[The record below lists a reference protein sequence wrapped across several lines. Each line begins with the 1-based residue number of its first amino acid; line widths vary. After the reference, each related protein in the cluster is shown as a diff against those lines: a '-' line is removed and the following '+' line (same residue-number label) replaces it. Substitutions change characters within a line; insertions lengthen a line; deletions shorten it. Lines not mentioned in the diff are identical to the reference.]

1 MTEPERRIFR
11 VAVSGIAH
19 REHREQVFRSPVA
32 CGEEVIVSLLA
43 NPAPEGLVPFRDG
56 LRMEAYDIGV
66 VVKGGGIGKDLEI
79 PVVQAIFFGPGA
91 EEYVGAY
98 HIQCRQAGL
107 SLSDILIS

>member
-1 MTEPERRIFR
+1 
-11 VAVSGIAH
+11 
-19 REHREQVFRSPVA
+19 
-32 CGEEVIVSLLA
+32 
-43 NPAPEGLVPFRDG
+43 
-56 LRMEAYDIGV
+56 MEAYDIGV

-107 SLSDILIS
+107 SLSDVLIS